1 MKIKLDSIAMEEN
14 PIDYVAEPR
23 LVKAVEAAIA
33 LGKPLLVSG
42 EPGTGKSRLASYVAA
57 QLALQTA
64 DDASGFLPKPYVF
77 NTKSTSIA
85 TDLFYT
91 YDAVGHF
98 RSKDNQRAENFIELR
113 ALGLAIAQTHGLQ
126 ALQQQAVGQIKNLQD
141 AKLSA
146 GPRSSVV
153 LIDEIDKAPREFPND
168 LLFEIEQSRFEI
180 KEMNQQLGL
189 AGNDS
194 RIIVIMTSNSE
205 KNLPN
210 AFLRRCVFYHIPFP
224 DKEMLK
230 KIALA
235 RLKLETDNHQTTLE
249 KLIDVFNKIRNVA
262 VNKKPSTSEFLDW
275 VNLLRYYGLL
285 KNNNLPP
292 AEDDGN
298 YDKWEAA
305 TKTLIKSYDDEILV
319 HLKSI
324 GQ

>member
-1 MKIKLDSIAMEEN
+1 MEIKLDTIALEEN

-23 LVKAVEAAIA
+23 LLKAVEAAIA

-42 EPGTGKSRLASYVAA
+42 EPGTGKSRLANFVAA
-57 QLALQTA
+57 QLALQTNG
-64 DDASGFLPKPYVF
+64 DQHGFLDKPYIF
-77 NTKSTSIA
+77 NTKSTSVA
-85 TDLFYT
+85 SDLFYT

-98 RSKDNQRAENFIELR
+98 RAKNEVPVDSFIELR

-126 ALQQQAVGQIKNLQD
+126 ALQQQPLGQIKNIQHSKMSLQP
-141 AKLSA
+141 K
-146 GPRSSVV
+146 SSVV

-168 LLFEIEQSRFEI
+168 LLFEIEQNRFEI
-180 KEMNQQLGL
+180 KELNQQLGL
-189 AGNDS
+189 AENKS

-235 RLKLETDNHQTTLE
+235 RLKLNQDNENISLE
-249 KLIDVFNKIRNVA
+249 KLIDIFNHIRNVT

-275 VNLLRYYGLL
+275 LNLLRYYGLL
-285 KNNNLPP
+285 
-292 AEDDGN
+292 
-298 YDKWEAA
+298 
-305 TKTLIKSYDDEILV
+305 
-319 HLKSI
+319 
-324 GQ
+324 